1 MNHDDDPPDQ
11 PLDPPADLYNPQ
23 AWCTEESTA
32 MHPGETS
39 EQWMLRLLMTA
50 EDHGDHDFVRRVKDA
65 IAGSM
70 LLSRQPIPE
79 A

>member
-1 MNHDDDPPDQ
+1 MSYDDDPTEEILEPI
-11 PLDPPADLYNPQ
+11 PELYDPK
-23 AWCTEESTA
+23 AWCTEEATA

-39 EQWMLRLLMTA
+39 EQWMHRLLITA
-50 EDHGDHDFVRRVKDA
+50 DAHGDHDFVRRVEDA